1 MGACQVNVG
10 RAPLFFQ
17 YYYEKLTQYIY
28 IMKKIF
34 AIVLL
39 LVAITAKA
47 TDFTDVSVTVSG
59 MTTTFDNGKLLI
71 KIDSNGRVSSIKFN
85 KNHELLASNGVY
97 FDYTTANGNQG
108 LSPSKVE
115 VIKNTAEMCE
125 VLYSATSG
133 NTIFQQGYIV
143 RKNVAGIYTY
153 VIATGTSTSASEP
166 IKEARVCTR
175 LVSDMLNGYVDYRM
189 NGKIPSNSEM
199 TEAEKTENTVQ
210 DATYYL
216 SDGSIY
222 TKYNWANYVERDTVH
237 GLSNGYYGLWNIPV
251 SYEWLN
257 GGPERQELMV
267 HATSKSPITIQ
278 MLQGEHFGGQAMVLN
293 DGEKKLYGPFLIY
306 TNYNSPT
313 ITGPI
318 LNAQR
323 RALTERDDWPYQWF
337 DNDLYPKERG
347 TVSGHLSVTT
357 GQRNDK
363 VRVIL
368 AQEKGVDPM
377 RQVHGYQFWTT
388 TDENGDFVIKNVR
401 PGNYFLYA
409 YAQAGDV
416 TDMLE
421 VDDITVTE
429 GEQSLGTIN
438 WTPVKY
444 SNLLWMIGENN
455 RRSDEFCM
463 SDTVRQYGLWKLVPQ
478 NLTYTIGTSDPKK
491 DWYYAQ
497 CQKDGT
503 WTIKFNLDQTYA
515 GTAAL
520 TASLAGCTGTGTTVT
535 VAVNGT
541 TRATWKPGIND
552 AGIYRSAVNSGF
564 HHLQTCTF
572 PASSLKNG
580 SNTITLK
587 MTGNGSNGGFM
598 YDCLKLEAGDI
609 VTAVNGV
616 IADET
621 AKNSPKIKK
630 IIKGNQLLIGT
641 ANGIFTAVGAQVK

>member
-1 MGACQVNVG
+1 
-10 RAPLFFQ
+10 
-17 YYYEKLTQYIY
+17 
-28 IMKKIF
+28 MKKFFTFI
-34 AIVLL
+34 LL
-39 LVAITAKA
+39 LAAIIAKA
-47 TDFTDVSVTVSG
+47 TDFSDVSVTVSG

-97 FDYTTANGNQG
+97 FDYTTADGNKG

-115 VIKNTAEMCE
+115 IIKNTPDMCE

-153 VIATGTSTSASEP
+153 VIATGTATSASEP

-199 TEAEKTENTVQ
+199 AEAEKEENTVQ

-216 SDGSIY
+216 SDGTTIY

-237 GLSNGYYGLWNIPV
+237 GLSSGYYGLWNIPV

-278 MLQGEHFGGQAMVLN
+278 MLQGEHFGGQAMVLD

-306 TNYNSPT
+306 TNYNSPS

-323 RALTERDDWPYQWF
+323 RAVAEQVEWPYQWF
-337 DNDLYPKERG
+337 DNDLYPKARG
-347 TVSGHLSVTT
+347 TVSGHLNVTT

-377 RQVHGYQFWTT
+377 RQVHGYQFWAT
-388 TDENGDFVIKNVR
+388 TDENGDFTVKNVR
-401 PGNYFLYA
+401 PGNYVLYA

-438 WTPVKY
+438 WTPTKY
-444 SNLLWMIGENN
+444 TNLLWMIGENN

-463 SDTVRQYGLWKLVPQ
+463 SDTVRQYGLWNLVPQ

-497 CQKDGT
+497 CRKDGT
-503 WTIKFNLDQTYA
+503 WTIKFDLDQTYTGDA
-515 GTAAL
+515 VL

-535 VAVNGT
+535 VGVNGST
-541 TRATWKPGIND
+541 KATWKPGVND

-564 HHLQTCTF
+564 HHLLNCTF
-572 PASSLKNG
+572 AASLLKKG
-580 SNTITLK
+580 TNTITLK

-609 VTAVNGV
+609 VTAVNSV
-616 IADET
+616 TADET
-621 AKNSPKIKK
+621 ADNSPKVKK
-630 IIKGNQLLIGT
+630 IIKGNQLLIET

>member
-1 MGACQVNVG
+1 
-10 RAPLFFQ
+10 
-17 YYYEKLTQYIY
+17 
-28 IMKKIF
+28 MKKIF

-39 LVAITAKA
+39 LVAIIAKA
-47 TDFTDVSVTVSG
+47 TDFTDVSVTVSS

-71 KIDSNGRVSSIKFN
+71 KIDSNGRVNSIKFN
-85 KNHELLASNGVY
+85 KSHELLASNGVY

-115 VIKNTAEMCE
+115 VIKNTPEMCE

-199 TEAEKTENTVQ
+199 AEAEKTENTVQ

-237 GLSNGYYGLWNIPV
+237 GLSSGYYGLWNIPV

-416 TDMLE
+416 TDMLQ
-421 VDDITVTE
+421 VNDIMVTE
-429 GEQSLGTIN
+429 GEQSLGTIE
-438 WTPVKY
+438 WTPTKY
-444 SNLLWMIGENN
+444 TNLLWMIGENN
-455 RRSDEFCM
+455 RRSDEFHYC
-463 SDTVRQYGLWKLVPQ
+463 DTLRNYGLWNLIPQ
-478 NLTYTIGTSDPKK
+478 NLTYTIGV
-491 DWYYAQ
+491 Q
-497 CQKDGT
+497 
-503 WTIKFNLDQTYA
+503 
-515 GTAAL
+515 
-520 TASLAGCTGTGTTVT
+520 
-535 VAVNGT
+535 
-541 TRATWKPGIND
+541 
-552 AGIYRSAVNSGF
+552 
-564 HHLQTCTF
+564 
-572 PASSLKNG
+572 
-580 SNTITLK
+580 
-587 MTGNGSNGGFM
+587 
-598 YDCLKLEAGDI
+598 
-609 VTAVNGV
+609 
-616 IADET
+616 
-621 AKNSPKIKK
+621 
-630 IIKGNQLLIGT
+630 
-641 ANGIFTAVGAQVK
+641 

>member
-1 MGACQVNVG
+1 
-10 RAPLFFQ
+10 
-17 YYYEKLTQYIY
+17 
-28 IMKKIF
+28 MKKIF

-71 KIDSNGRVSSIKFN
+71 KIDSNGRVSSIKYN
-85 KNHELLASNGVY
+85 KTHELLASNGVY

-216 SDGSIY
+216 SDGTTIY

-306 TNYNSPT
+306 TNYNSPS

-323 RALTERDDWPYQWF
+323 RAVAEQAEWPYQWF
-337 DNDLYPKERG
+337 DNELYPKERG

-478 NLTYTIGTSDPKK
+478 NLTYTIGTSDPKE

-541 TRATWKPGIND
+541 TRTTWKPGIND

-616 IADET
+616 TADET
-621 AKNSPKIKK
+621 ANNSPKVKK
-630 IIKGNQLLIGT
+630 IIKGNQLLIET

>member
-1 MGACQVNVG
+1 
-10 RAPLFFQ
+10 
-17 YYYEKLTQYIY
+17 
-28 IMKKIF
+28 MKKIF

-39 LVAITAKA
+39 LAAITVRA

-97 FDYTTANGNQG
+97 FDYTTADGNKG
-108 LSPSKVE
+108 LTPSKVE
-115 VIKNTAEMCE
+115 IVKNTPEMCE
-125 VLYSATSG
+125 VLYSSTSG

-153 VIATGTSTSASEP
+153 VIATGTATSASEP

-175 LVSDMLNGYVDYRM
+175 LEADMLNGYVDYRM
-189 NGKIPSNSEM
+189 NGKIPNNSVM
-199 TEAEKTENTVQ
+199 LEAEKTENTVQ
-210 DATYYL
+210 DATYRL
-216 SDGSIY
+216 SDGSVY
-222 TKYNWANYVERDTVH
+222 TKYNWANYIERDTIH

-323 RALTERDDWPYQWF
+323 RAATEQSEWPYQWF
-337 DNDLYPKERG
+337 DNDLYPKVRG
-347 TVSGHLSVTT
+347 TVSGHLNVTT

-377 RQVHGYQFWTT
+377 KQVHGYQFWAT
-388 TDENGDFVIKNVR
+388 TDENGDFTIKNVR
-401 PGNYFLYA
+401 PGNYSLYA
-409 YAQAGDV
+409 YAQAGEV

-429 GEQSLGTIN
+429 GEQSLGTVN
-438 WTPVKY
+438 WTPKKY
-444 SNLLWMIGENN
+444 ENLLWMIGENN
-455 RRSDEFCM
+455 RRSDEFHY
-463 SDTVRQYGLWKLVPQ
+463 SDTTRQYGLWNLVPQ
-478 NLTYTIGTSDPKK
+478 NLTYTIGESDPKK

-497 CQKDGT
+497 CKKDGT
-503 WTIKFNLDQTYA
+503 WTIKFDLDKTYTGNA
-515 GTAAL
+515 VL
-520 TASLAGCTGTGTTVT
+520 TASLAGCTGTGSTVT
-535 VAVNGT
+535 VGVNGST
-541 TRATWKPGIND
+541 KGTWKPGIND
-552 AGIYRSAVNSGF
+552 AGIYRSAVNSGY
-564 HHLQTCTF
+564 HHRLECTF
-572 PASSLKNG
+572 LASALKVG
-580 SNTITLK
+580 TNTITLK

-598 YDCLKLEAGDI
+598 YDCLKLETGDI
-609 VTAVNGV
+609 VTAIDNVKD
-616 IADET
+616 DET
-621 AKNSPKIKK
+621 VEKAVSAKKLIRNGK
-630 IIKGNQLLIGT
+630 LLVET
-641 ANGIFTAVGAQVK
+641 ANGTYNAAGAQVK

>member
-1 MGACQVNVG
+1 
-10 RAPLFFQ
+10 
-17 YYYEKLTQYIY
+17 
-28 IMKKIF
+28 MKKIF

-71 KIDSNGRVSSIKFN
+71 KIDSNGRVNSIKFN
-85 KNHELLASNGVY
+85 KSHELLASNGVY

-115 VIKNTAEMCE
+115 VIKNTPEMCE

-199 TEAEKTENTVQ
+199 AEAEKTENTVQ

-216 SDGSIY
+216 SDGTTIY

-237 GLSNGYYGLWNIPV
+237 GLSNGYYGLWNVPV

-278 MLQGEHFGGQAMVLN
+278 MLQGEHFGGQAMVLD

-306 TNYNSPT
+306 TNYNSPS

-323 RALTERDDWPYQWF
+323 RAVAEQTEWPYQWF
-337 DNDLYPKERG
+337 DNELYPKVRG
-347 TVSGHLSVTT
+347 TVSGHLNVTT

-455 RRSDEFCM
+455 RRSDEFFM

-503 WTIKFNLDQTYA
+503 WTIKFNLDQTYT

-616 IADET
+616 TADET
-621 AKNSPKIKK
+621 AKNSPKVKK
-630 IIKGNQLLIGT
+630 IIKGNQLLIET